1 MDLDQCVLMDQN
13 LWEKEDNLPPV
24 RMEVLLNVRMEA
36 LQRENKEEDAP
47 VEAEFVVMDPPQCLE
62 DKGRGQAVV
71 MVVNQFVLIIW
82 SKDVTK

>member
-13 LWEKEDNLPPV
+13 LWKREDNLPV

-47 VEAEFVVMDPPQCLE
+47 VEAEFAVMDPLQCLE
-62 DKGRGQAVV
+62 DKDRGQAVV
-71 MVVNQFVLIIW
+71 MVVNQFALII
-82 SKDVTK
+82 

>member
-13 LWEKEDNLPPV
+13 LWESENILPPV
-24 RMEVLLNVRMEA
+24 RMEVLLHVMMEA
-36 LQRENKEEDAP
+36 LQGENKEEDAP

-62 DKGRGQAVV
+62 DKDRGQPVV
-71 MVVNQFVLIIW
+71 MVVNQFALIIW

>member
-13 LWEKEDNLPPV
+13 LWKREDNLPV

-62 DKGRGQAVV
+62 DKDRGQPVV
-71 MVVNQFVLIIW
+71 MVVNQFALIIW